1 MIKRQKEYVAEVLQ
15 RELAELKSDP
25 NEFALREEQDAL
37 EQAIELIENLPEE
50 D

>member
-1 MIKRQKEYVAEVLQ
+1 MIRRQKDYVVEVLQ

-37 EQAIELIENLPEE
+37 EQAIGLIGNVPEE